1 MLTDAQIEQAIQSLK
16 LKDALHEH
24 NDCVRIAY
32 AWLDAQVNTQGATRT
47 TRPLKHLIEK
57 WGGRYVSQSDV
68 EVAAHL
74 HPKIRGKYPHYNIS
88 SRLTEPSTERLT
100 GVSEAFT
107 QDYRSGHAPKNYKI
121 HE

>member
-1 MLTDAQIEQAIQSLK
+1 MLTDAQIEQTIRSLK
-16 LKDALHEH
+16 LKEGLHEH
-24 NDCVRIAY
+24 HDCVRIAY
-32 AWLDAQVNTQGATRT
+32 AWLDAQVKTQGLTRT

-74 HPKIRGKYPHYNIS
+74 HPEIRGKYPHYNLS
-88 SRLTEPSTERLT
+88 ARLTEPSTDRLAKV
-100 GVSEAFT
+100 GEAFKH
-107 QDYRSGHAPKNYKI
+107 DYRNRHDPKSYKI